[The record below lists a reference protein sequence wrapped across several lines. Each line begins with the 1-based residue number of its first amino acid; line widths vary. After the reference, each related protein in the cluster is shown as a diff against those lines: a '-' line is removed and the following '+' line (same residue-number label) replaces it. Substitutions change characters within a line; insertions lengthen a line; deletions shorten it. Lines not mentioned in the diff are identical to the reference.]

1 MAVAVAGLTVS
12 RMGGGLKSKG
22 DGKGEEGGGS
32 RRGPVENL
40 HLYEVKSCECTG
52 FSGFRRSSGTDC
64 FLTA

>member
-12 RMGGGLKSKG
+12 RMGGGLKSKEME
-22 DGKGEEGGGS
+22 KEKEGGS

-40 HLYEVKSCECTG
+40 HLYEVKSCECAG

>member
-1 MAVAVAGLTVS
+1 MTADVVRTTGDAMGGLAGGAVAVAGLTVS

-40 HLYEVKSCECTG
+40 SLYKVKSCE
-52 FSGFRRSSGTDC
+52 
-64 FLTA
+64 